1 MFIPC
6 LVTGQ
11 RFLKSYEITVR
22 HPVNPAGFDGEPA
35 SFHLEYS
42 EIAVHHEGANY
53 WWIIPGFPG
62 ACFPYCC
69 SMVTER
75 RRDGHIHDTALVGWA
90 EEPEFRKS
98 MVRFELVESND
109 KELKYAR
116 EGKDATVA
124 YELEGSR
131 EESVY
136 FPKWVEE
143 NKAKCF
149 VCGPDN
155 PRQNLNDD
163 ARIRDF
169 TGEMIIRDGEIVL
182 TESYDGREPYTIT
195 LKEVF
200 DAEVDS
206 SDPRDSG
213 SDAKGTRRRR
223 RDSSDGDPQAAAE
236 KIQAAWRARKTG

>member
-1 MFIPC
+1 MC
-6 LVTGQ
+6 
-11 RFLKSYEITVR
+11 SD
-22 HPVNPAGFDGEPA
+22 NPNMP
-35 SFHLEYS
+35 
-42 EIAVHHEGANY
+42 
-53 WWIIPGFPG
+53 
-62 ACFPYCC
+62 
-69 SMVTER
+69 
-75 RRDGHIHDTALVGWA
+75 
-90 EEPEFRKS
+90 
-98 MVRFELVESND
+98 
-109 KELKYAR
+109 KE
-116 EGKDATVA
+116 V
-124 YELEGSR
+124 
-131 EESVY
+131 
-136 FPKWVEE
+136 

-149 VCGPDN
+149 VFGPDN
-155 PRQNLNDD
+155 PRHFLNDD

>member
-1 MFIPC
+1 MSSDDFRE
-6 LVTGQ
+6 L
-11 RFLKSYEITVR
+11 LENHK
-22 HPVNPAGFDGEPA
+22 A
-35 SFHLEYS
+35 S
-42 EIAVHHEGANY
+42 G
-53 WWIIPGFPG
+53 
-62 ACFPYCC
+62 
-69 SMVTER
+69 
-75 RRDGHIHDTALVGWA
+75 
-90 EEPEFRKS
+90 
-98 MVRFELVESND
+98 
-109 KELKYAR
+109 
-116 EGKDATVA
+116 
-124 YELEGSR
+124 
-131 EESVY
+131 
-136 FPKWVEE
+136 
-143 NKAKCF
+143 F
-149 VCGPDN
+149 VCGPS
-155 PRQNLNDD
+155 LFNDD